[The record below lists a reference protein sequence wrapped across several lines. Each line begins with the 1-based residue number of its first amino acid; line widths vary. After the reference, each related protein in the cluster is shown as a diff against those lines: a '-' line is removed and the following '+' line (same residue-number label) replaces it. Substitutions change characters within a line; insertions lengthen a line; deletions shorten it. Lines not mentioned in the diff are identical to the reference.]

1 MNGYIQII
9 LTIFGSV
16 IASSGFWAYI
26 NKKSDKDTYAT
37 QMLIGL
43 GHDRIVY
50 LGMKYL
56 EMGDWVTQDEYENLV
71 EYLYKPYS
79 KLGGICFVSIGL
91 INEFYDWE
99 LLLPHQML
107 YATLIITLLEFVFG
121 VILNIKLGL
130 NIWDYSNL
138 RFNILGQISLEYMF
152 LWFWLSFPAI
162 LLDDWLR
169 YRLFNEEKPYYKITK
184 GGKTW

>member
-1 MNGYIQII
+1 MKLSKKLI
-9 LTIFGSV
+9 LF
-16 IASSGFWAYI
+16 
-26 NKKSDKDTYAT
+26 
-37 QMLIGL
+37 LIG
-43 GHDRIVY
+43 GISYY
-50 LGMKYL
+50 LIEILWRG
-56 EMGDWVTQDEYENLV
+56 
-71 EYLYKPYS
+71 YS
-79 KLGGICFVSIGL
+79 HLSMFILGGTCFVIIGL

-99 LLLPHQML
+99 LLLPQQML
-107 YATLIITLLEFVFG
+107 YATIIITLLEFAFG

-169 YRLFNEEKPYYKITK
+169 YRLFNEERPYYKITK
-184 GGKTW
+184 GGKKWRIG